1 MRALA
6 ALVLLIPV
14 AAEAGPLD
22 RRALR
27 MPGDAMHERRP
38 IEQKI
43 TLEPYRPPPAAAQP
57 VRMNFGPLEAEL
69 GGKHA
74 DGHFAHYKLEGT
86 SILGGS
92 LGGTVDGHSAKLEL
106 IWKNE

>member
-1 MRALA
+1 MRGIVILA
-6 ALVLLIPV
+6 LLIPM
-14 AAEAGPLD
+14 AAQAAPLD
-22 RRALR
+22 RRGLQ
-27 MPGDAMHERRP
+27 MPDNAVQQRRP
-38 IEQKI
+38 TEQKI
-43 TLEPYRPPPAAAQP
+43 TLQPYRPPASANQP
-57 VRMNFGPLEAEL
+57 VRMNLGPFSAEL
-69 GGKHA
+69 GGEHK